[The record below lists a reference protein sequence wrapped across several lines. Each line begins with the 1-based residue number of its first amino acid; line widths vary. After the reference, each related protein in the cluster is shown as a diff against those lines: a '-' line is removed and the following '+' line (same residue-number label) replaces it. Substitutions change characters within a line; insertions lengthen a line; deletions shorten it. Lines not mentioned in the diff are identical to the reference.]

1 LAEEDAAETLTHE
14 ILRKVLETPPDFWQ
28 PVFEKLA
35 AECGIDVDIQAQFEK
50 VKGYIS
56 QLP

>member
-1 LAEEDAAETLTHE
+1 LTHE